1 MKTPIF
7 ILLFLFRIQ
16 VSAQPL
22 TSDIKKEI
30 ITQINEFRKVTGDSQ
45 QGQTLKI
52 TRNAKSDK
60 AAQFHSDWLANS
72 GLALANVN
80 HHIETKQVNGQPKLV
95 NCWDRGKYFGVEV
108 FAEILIPAFPITKTC
123 TYKDRAQ
130 LAVNVWAESTH
141 GHREIM
147 LIGYSTNP
155 EYIPQIGV
163 GMTQIPGT
171 DNWVI
176 VVVFGDNTDY
186 STGQI
191 IK

>member
-141 GHREIM
+141 GHRETM
-147 LIGYSTNP
+147 LIGYSTDS

>member
-30 ITQINEFRKVTGDSQ
+30 ITQINEFRKVTGDSP
-45 QGQTLKI
+45 GQTLKI
-52 TRNAKSDK
+52 TRTTNLDK

-72 GLALANVN
+72 GLALSTVN
-80 HHIETKQVNGQPKLV
+80 PHIETKSINGQPKLV
-95 NCWDRGKYFGVEV
+95 EPWDRGKYFKVAV
-108 FAEILIPAFPITKTC
+108 FAEILFRAFPITKTC

-130 LAVNVWAESTH
+130 LAVKLWAESTH
-141 GHREIM
+141 GHRETM
-147 LIGYSTNP
+147 LVEYSTHP
-155 EYIPQIGV
+155 GYIPQIGI
-163 GMTQIPGT
+163 GMTQISGT
-171 DNWVI
+171 DEWVI

-186 STGQI
+186 LTGQT

>member
-30 ITQINEFRKVTGDSQ
+30 ITQINEFRKVTGDSP
-45 QGQTLKI
+45 GQTLEI

-72 GLALANVN
+72 GLVLVNVN

-95 NCWDRGKYFGVEV
+95 NCWDRGKYFGVGV
-108 FAEILIPAFPITKTC
+108 FAEILLAFPITKTC
-123 TYKDRAQ
+123 TYKERAK
-130 LAVNVWAESTH
+130 LAVKIWAESTH
-141 GHREIM
+141 GHRETM
-147 LIGYSTNP
+147 LVEYSTHP
-155 EYIPQIGV
+155 GYIPQIGV

-171 DNWVI
+171 DDWVI
-176 VVVFGDNTDY
+176 VVVFGDNVNY

>member
-1 MKTPIF
+1 M
-7 ILLFLFRIQ
+7 
-16 VSAQPL
+16 
-22 TSDIKKEI
+22 
-30 ITQINEFRKVTGDSQ
+30 
-45 QGQTLKI
+45 
-52 TRNAKSDK
+52 
-60 AAQFHSDWLANS
+60 ANS

-141 GHREIM
+141 GHRETM
-147 LIGYSTNP
+147 LIGYSTDS

>member
-45 QGQTLKI
+45 GQTLKI
-52 TRNAKSDK
+52 TRNSKSDK

-80 HHIETKQVNGQPKLV
+80 HHIETKSVNGQPKLV
-95 NCWDRGKYFGVEV
+95 NCWDRGKYFGVGV
-108 FAEILIPAFPITKTC
+108 FAEILISAFPITKTC
-123 TYKDRAQ
+123 TYKERAK
-130 LAVNVWAESTH
+130 LAVNMWAESTH
-141 GHREIM
+141 GHRETM
-147 LIGYSTNP
+147 LIGYSTDSK
-155 EYIPQIGV
+155 YIPQIGV
-163 GMTQIPGT
+163 GMTQISGT
-171 DNWVI
+171 DEWVI

-186 STGQI
+186 LTGQT

>member
-1 MKTPIF
+1 MKTSIF

-30 ITQINEFRKVTGDSQ
+30 ITQINEFRKVTGDSP
-45 QGQTLKI
+45 GQTLKI
-52 TRNAKSDK
+52 TRTANLDK

-72 GLALANVN
+72 GLALATVN
-80 HHIETKQVNGQPKLV
+80 HHIETKSVNGQPKLV
-95 NCWDRGKYFGVEV
+95 NCWDRGKYFKVAV
-108 FAEILIPAFPITKTC
+108 FAEILFPAFPITKTC

-130 LAVNVWAESTH
+130 LAVKLWAESTH
-141 GHREIM
+141 GHRETM
-147 LIGYSTNP
+147 LVEYSTDSK
-155 EYIPQIGV
+155 YIPQIGV

-176 VVVFGDNTDY
+176 VVVFGDNVNH

>member
-30 ITQINEFRKVTGDSQ
+30 ITQINEFRKVTGDSP
-45 QGQTLKI
+45 GQTLKI
-52 TRNAKSDK
+52 TRNSKSDK

-141 GHREIM
+141 GHRETM
-147 LIGYSTNP
+147 LIGYSTDS

>member
-30 ITQINEFRKVTGDSQ
+30 ITQINEFRKVTGDNPRK
-45 QGQTLKI
+45 TLKI
-52 TRNAKSDK
+52 TRNSNLDK

-141 GHREIM
+141 GHRETM
-147 LIGYSTNP
+147 LIGYSTDS